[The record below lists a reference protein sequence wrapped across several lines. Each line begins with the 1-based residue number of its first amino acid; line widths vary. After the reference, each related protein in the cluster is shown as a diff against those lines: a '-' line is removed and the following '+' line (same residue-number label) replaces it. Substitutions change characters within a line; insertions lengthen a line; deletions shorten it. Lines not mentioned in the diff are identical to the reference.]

1 MQHVL
6 IRQPNAVTIAHMISH
21 HESGQ
26 HILVIEDDDQVR
38 ALLIR
43 LLSDG
48 GYVARGA
55 SDGEAGLEQALS
67 TRPDLVLVDVDLP
80 LKSGVELTRELRQQ
94 GFRVPMLMLT
104 AHGSVSDRVSG
115 LDAGAD
121 DYLPKPFE
129 SDELLARIK
138 ALLRRASMPGV
149 PAIRVV
155 GITLDPVSRE
165 VTREGVLIPLTP
177 TEYAML
183 EYLMRNPGR
192 AIPRAELGEH
202 VWKSGYDSATNI
214 VDVYINYL
222 RKKLGDDRRYPAI
235 RTVRGVGYELGGSE
249 PIEGAASRN

>member
-1 MQHVL
+1 L
-6 IRQPNAVTIAHMISH
+6 IRQANAVIIAHMMSH
-21 HESGQ
+21 RESGQ
-26 HILVIEDDDQVR
+26 SILVIEDDDQVR
-38 ALLIR
+38 TLLIR
-43 LLSDG
+43 LLSEG

-55 SDGEAGLEQALS
+55 SDGEAGLQQALS
-67 TRPDLVLVDVDLP
+67 THPDLVLVDVDLP

-149 PAIRVV
+149 PAVRV
-155 GITLDPVSRE
+155 GDLALDPISRE
-165 VTREGVLIPLTP
+165 VTRAGAVISLTQ
-177 TEYAML
+177 TEYAIL

-202 VWKSGYDSATNI
+202 VWKSGYDSGTNI

-222 RKKLGDDRRYPAI
+222 RKKLGDDRSDPVI
-235 RTVRGVGYELGGSE
+235 RTIRGVGYELGGVAD
-249 PIEGAASRN
+249 G

>member
-1 MQHVL
+1 M
-6 IRQPNAVTIAHMISH
+6 TSH
-21 HESGQ
+21 QANGQ

-38 ALLIR
+38 TLLIR
-43 LLSDG
+43 LLSES
-48 GYVARGA
+48 GYVVRGA
-55 SDGEAGLEQALS
+55 SDGKAGFEQALS
-67 TRPDLVLVDVDLP
+67 THPDLVLVDVDLP

-104 AHGSVSDRVSG
+104 AHGSVSDRVNG

-129 SDELLARIK
+129 SDELFARIK
-138 ALLRRASMPGV
+138 ALLRRASMPGGS
-149 PAIRVV
+149 AIRVA
-155 GITLDPVSRE
+155 GITLDPISRE
-165 VTREGVLIPLTP
+165 VTRGGVLISLTQ

-202 VWKSGYDSATNI
+202 VWKAGYDPGTNI

-222 RKKLGDDRRYPAI
+222 RKKLGDDKQHPVI
-235 RTVRGVGYELGGSE
+235 RTVRGVGYELVSSESAEGGMVGS
-249 PIEGAASRN
+249 

>member
-1 MQHVL
+1 MVS
-6 IRQPNAVTIAHMISH
+6 RQ
-21 HESGQ
+21 EGGQ

-38 ALLIR
+38 TLLIR

-67 TRPDLVLVDVDLP
+67 SHPDLVLVDVDLP

-115 LDAGAD
+115 LEAGAD

-138 ALLRRASMPGV
+138 ALLRRASMPAV
-149 PAIRVV
+149 PVVRV
-155 GITLDPVSRE
+155 GKIILDPISRE
-165 VTREGVLIPLTP
+165 VTRGGAPIALTQ
-177 TEYAML
+177 TEYALL

-192 AIPRAELGEH
+192 AISRAELGEH
-202 VWKSGYDSATNI
+202 VWKSGYDSGTNI

-222 RKKLGDDRRYPAI
+222 RRKLGDDRSDPTI
-235 RTVRGVGYELGGSE
+235 RTIRGVGYELGSPGVLEGEGSE
-249 PIEGAASRN
+249 I

>member
-1 MQHVL
+1 M
-6 IRQPNAVTIAHMISH
+6 IRQANAVIIAHMMSH
-21 HESGQ
+21 RESGQ
-26 HILVIEDDDQVR
+26 SILVIEDDDQVR
-38 ALLIR
+38 TLLIR
-43 LLSDG
+43 LLSEG

-55 SDGEAGLEQALS
+55 SDGEAGLQQALS
-67 TRPDLVLVDVDLP
+67 THPDLVLVDVDLP

-149 PAIRVV
+149 PAVRV
-155 GITLDPVSRE
+155 GDLALDPISRE
-165 VTREGVLIPLTP
+165 VTRAGAVISLTQ
-177 TEYAML
+177 TEYAIL

-202 VWKSGYDSATNI
+202 VWKSGYDSGTNI

-222 RKKLGDDRRYPAI
+222 RKKLGDDRSDPVI
-235 RTVRGVGYELGGSE
+235 RTIRGVGYELGGVD
-249 PIEGAASRN
+249 G